1 MIRQFHQHLGL
12 GDVPIVKLILLGRVF
27 AREGIEIDELEGVGN
42 ADEDGANEQLERN
55 RGNDHQL
62 EPAPGALH
70 QEAHGADRQDE
81 HRTVE
86 KIEMP
91 PTVIK
96 DRAPEARE
104 KQEGPNEDDAN
115 ESILGRARQVFAL
128 QTAEKI
134 GDGGDVPEQGEG
146 EDEDGGGDG
155 DHGRDVAGGH
165 RPAHQALEKDDPRP
179 GRKVGRATDD
189 IGDVFER
196 LAPGGRRDEV
206 RDQHERDHRCDPNP
220 QVFGAPLLFDG
231 KGDDVEQSEQPKHEE
246 GGDAHV
252 GRDGCDEGKDEGG

>member
-86 KIEMP
+86 EIEMP
-91 PTVIK
+91 PAVIK
-96 DRAPEARE
+96 DRPPDDRE
-104 KQEGPNEDDAN
+104 EQEGPDEDDAN
-115 ESILGRARQVFAL
+115 EEIWGLPRHFFAL
-128 QTAEKI
+128 RSA
-134 GDGGDVPEQGEG
+134 D
-146 EDEDGGGDG
+146 
-155 DHGRDVAGGH
+155 
-165 RPAHQALEKDDPRP
+165 
-179 GRKVGRATDD
+179 
-189 IGDVFER
+189 
-196 LAPGGRRDEV
+196 
-206 RDQHERDHRCDPNP
+206 
-220 QVFGAPLLFDG
+220 
-231 KGDDVEQSEQPKHEE
+231 
-246 GGDAHV
+246 
-252 GRDGCDEGKDEGG
+252 